1 MAGPS
6 TGLGST
12 AVGTTA
18 LGTTA
23 LGTTALGTASIP
35 IQHVR
40 RLGSI
45 TQESWKAATEWPITG
60 CAVLFLAAYSWSVIG
75 NVQGDLHEALEWVQ
89 WSVWVVFAIDYIV
102 NFALAPRRWHWFT
115 THLPQFFVVALPA
128 LRPLRLL
135 RLISLVS
142 VLQRAAGMFMRGR
155 ITIYVVGSAIL
166 LVYIASLAELEAERP
181 YAHSTIHT
189 FGEAVWWAFVTITT
203 VGYGDYIPVSF
214 EGRAIAVGLMISGIA
229 LLGTITATIA
239 SWMVER
245 VTSSEEKADEAR
257 DALTVEHIRALSVQV
272 AALSDQIAAMGAEP
286 VSSRAPSGG
295 GERLSPSRAAP
306 RG

>member
-1 MAGPS
+1 MAGLS
-6 TGLGST
+6 
-12 AVGTTA
+12 
-18 LGTTA
+18 
-23 LGTTALGTASIP
+23 TASIP
-35 IQHVR
+35 IMRIR
-40 RLGSI
+40 RLGAI
-45 TQESWKAATEWPITG
+45 TQESWKSHTEWPITF

-89 WSVWVVFAIDYIV
+89 WSVWVVFAIDYV
-102 NFALAPRRWHWFT
+102 MNFALAPQRWRWFY

-155 ITIYVVGSAIL
+155 VTIYVVGSAIL
-166 LVYIASLAELEAERP
+166 LVYIASLAVLEAERP
-181 YAHSTIHT
+181 YPGSTIKN
-189 FGEAVWWAFVTITT
+189 FGEAIWWAFVTITT
-203 VGYGDYIPVSF
+203 VGYGDFIPVSF

-245 VTSSEEKADEAR
+245 VSTNDEAADQAR
-257 DALTVEHIRALSVQV
+257 DAITIEHIQALSLQV
-272 AALSDQIAAMGAEP
+272 SALSEQIAALGGEP
-286 VSSRAPSGG
+286 VSSRAPSGD
-295 GERLSPSRAAP
+295 GEHPSPSLAVP
-306 RG
+306 HG